1 MDSCCKKETR
11 EKEMREESRKDM
23 HEKDARESSSTNYVM
38 TGLMIF
44 LFLFSLG
51 QAFQIAAL
59 DNVVESQA
67 SSGVSLL
74 STPLTNSGAPAS
86 KPAAAPTMVGGC

>member
-1 MDSCCKKETR
+1 MDSCCKKELGSQYL
-11 EKEMREESRKDM
+11 MI
-23 HEKDARESSSTNYVM
+23 
-38 TGLMIF
+38 GLMIF

-59 DNVVESQA
+59 DNVVENGA

-74 STPLTNSGAPAS
+74 STPLASSGAPAS

>member
-1 MDSCCKKETR
+1 MDNCCKKETR
-11 EKEMREESRKDM
+11 EKEMREESRKDI
-23 HEKDARESSSTNYVM
+23 RESSSTNYVM

-59 DNVVESQA
+59 DNVVESQV

-86 KPAAAPTMVGGC
+86 KPAAPTMVGGC